1 MNYAELTAAI
11 KDYCENTESAFVAAI
26 PTFVKQAEQRIYR
39 SVNLPVSRKNVK
51 GTINDGNKYLTM
63 PTDFLF
69 PLSLSIYENGEVDS
83 NQIFLLNKDANFI
96 RATYPNAST
105 TGVPKYYGIFASDV
119 SEGSFILGPT
129 PIANYSAELHYYY
142 QPASIVTSSTSW
154 LGTNADT
161 VLLYGCL
168 VEAYTYMKGD
178 ADMMQLYQQRYQEAL
193 VFLKLEAE
201 GRMTGDEYRDGTIR
215 ISPQMTPAQ

>member
-1 MNYAELTAAI
+1 MTYAELTAAI
-11 KDYCENTESAFVAAI
+11 KDYCDNTETNFVAAI
-26 PTFVKQAEQRIYR
+26 PTFIKQAEQRIYR
-39 SVNLPVSRKNVK
+39 SVNLPVNRKNVK
-51 GTINDGNKYLTM
+51 GTINDGNQYLTM

-69 PLSLSIYENGEVDS
+69 PLSLSIYTYPDVANS

-105 TGVPKYYGIFASDV
+105 KGVPKYYGIFASDA
-119 SEGSFILGPT
+119 FILGPT
-129 PIANYSAELHYYY
+129 PNDDFTTELHYYY
-142 QPASIVTSSTSW
+142 QPASIVDPLDTSNTSW

-161 VLLYGCL
+161 VLLYGSL

-193 VFLKLEAE
+193 DLLKMQAE
-201 GRMTGDEYRDGTIR
+201 GRMTADEYRNGTI
-215 ISPQMTPAQ
+215 SMAVN

>member
-1 MNYAELTAAI
+1 MTYAELVAAI
-11 KDYCENTESAFVAAI
+11 KDYTNNTETAFVAAI

-39 SVNLPVSRKNVK
+39 SVNLPVNRKNQA
-51 GTINDGNKYLTM
+51 GNMSDGNAYLTM

-69 PLSLSIYENGEVDS
+69 PLSLSITSSS

-96 RATYPNAST
+96 RSTYPNAST
-105 TGVPKYYGIFASDV
+105 KGTPKYYGTFASDT
-119 SEGSFILGPT
+119 FIIGPT
-129 PIANYSAELHYYY
+129 PDDNYVTELHYYY
-142 QPASIVTSSTSW
+142 QPASIVDTSPSW

-161 VLLYGCL
+161 VLLYGSL

-178 ADMMQLYQQRYQEAL
+178 PDMMQLYQQRYQEAL
-193 VFLKLEAE
+193 GLLKLQAE

-215 ISPQMTPAQ
+215 VAVA

>member
-1 MNYAELTAAI
+1 MTYAELLAAI
-11 KDYCENTESAFVAAI
+11 KDYTNNTETAFVAAI

-39 SVNLPVSRKNVK
+39 SVNLPVNRKNQS
-51 GTINDGNKYLTM
+51 GNMTDGNAYLTM

-69 PLSLSIYENGEVDS
+69 PLSLSITSSS

-96 RATYPNAST
+96 RSTYPNAST
-105 TGVPKYYGIFASDV
+105 KGTPKYYATFASDT
-119 SEGSFILGPT
+119 FIIGPT
-129 PIANYSAELHYYY
+129 PDANYVTELHYYY
-142 QPASIVTSSTSW
+142 QPASIVDTSPSW

-161 VLLYGCL
+161 ALLYGSL

-193 VFLKLEAE
+193 DLLKLQAE

-215 ISPQMTPAQ
+215 TAKA

>member
-1 MNYAELTAAI
+1 MTYAELLAAI
-11 KDYCENTESAFVAAI
+11 KDYTNNTETAFVAAI

-39 SVNLPVSRKNVK
+39 SVNLPVNRKNQS
-51 GTINDGNKYLTM
+51 GNMTDGNAYLTM

-69 PLSLSIYENGEVDS
+69 PLSLSITSSS

-96 RATYPNAST
+96 RSTYPNAST
-105 TGVPKYYGIFASDV
+105 KGTPKYYGTFASDT
-119 SEGSFILGPT
+119 FIVGPT
-129 PIANYSAELHYYY
+129 PDADYVTELHYYY
-142 QPASIVTSSTSW
+142 QPASIVDTSPSW

-161 VLLYGCL
+161 VLLYGSL

-193 VFLKLEAE
+193 DLLKMQAE

-215 ISPQMTPAQ
+215 VAVA

>member
-1 MNYAELTAAI
+1 MTYAELLAAI
-11 KDYCENTESAFVAAI
+11 KDYTNNTETAFVAAI

-39 SVNLPVSRKNVK
+39 SVNLPVNRKNQA
-51 GTINDGNKYLTM
+51 GNMTDGNAYLTM

-69 PLSLSIYENGEVDS
+69 PLSLSITSSS

-96 RATYPNAST
+96 RSTYPNAST
-105 TGVPKYYGIFASDV
+105 KGTPKYYGTFASDT
-119 SEGSFILGPT
+119 FIVGPT
-129 PIANYSAELHYYY
+129 PDADYVTELHYYY
-142 QPASIVTSSTSW
+142 QPASIVDTSPSW

-161 VLLYGCL
+161 VLLYGSL

-193 VFLKLEAE
+193 DLLKLQAE

-215 ISPQMTPAQ
+215 TAKA